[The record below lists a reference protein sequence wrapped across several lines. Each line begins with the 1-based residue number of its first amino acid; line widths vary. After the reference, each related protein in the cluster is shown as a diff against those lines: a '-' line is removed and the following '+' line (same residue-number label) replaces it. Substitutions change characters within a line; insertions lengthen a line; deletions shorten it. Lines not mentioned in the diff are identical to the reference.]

1 MKFYIA
7 SSFANLEKVRE
18 AAGLLKEQGFEQTYD
33 WTQNSR
39 ASSIEDLKR
48 IGQLE
53 REAVLKADFLVVL
66 LPAGKG
72 SHIELGI
79 AAGQGKPVYLLS
91 ESEAYFE
98 FDVTSTFYYLPEVK
112 ILIGSAM
119 DNIRELIGIEN
130 KNKSVQ

>member
-7 SSFANLEKVRE
+7 SSFANIKKVRE
-18 AAGLLKEQGFEQTYD
+18 AAGLLKAQGFEQTYD
-33 WTQNSR
+33 WTENTR

-53 REAVLKADFLVVL
+53 REAVCEADFLVVL

-91 ESEAYFE
+91 ESEEFFE

-112 ILIGSAM
+112 ILIGNLKENM
-119 DNIRELIGIEN
+119 DHICKKEVQKE
-130 KNKSVQ
+130 SVQ